1 MPAYII
7 ANVKITDAES
17 YVGYTQLTPATIA
30 SYGGKFLVRGGKSE
44 QLEGNQVP
52 GRIVILEFPDYDRA
66 KEWWGSE
73 IYAGAKAIRQK
84 AAYTEMIVVE
94 GISY

>member
-7 ANVKITDAES
+7 VNVKITDPAS
-17 YVGYTQLTPATIA
+17 YVGYTQLTPATITA
-30 SYGGKFLVRGGKSE
+30 YGGKFIVRGGKAE
-44 QLEGNQVP
+44 QLEGNLTP
-52 GRIVILEFPDYDRA
+52 GRIVILEFPDFETA

-84 AAYTEMIVVE
+84 AAQTEMIVVE